1 MKMIKI
7 FIQGLKDGEYDIDI
21 ESPAND
27 VPEMVE
33 EFFGNIHV
41 EGKLRKFAGRFT
53 FIAEVECL
61 AKLICDRSLTEFEEN
76 IEADIKLSFK
86 ADGYKT
92 NETDPETGVIL
103 FNPDD
108 KYLDI
113 TDEIR
118 EILILNLP
126 MKRIAPE
133 YRKKDF
139 SEIYPEYAV
148 KTEEEGILDD
158 RWEALK
164 KLRSN

>member
-1 MKMIKI
+1 MIKI

-21 ESPAND
+21 ESPVSE
-27 VPEMVE
+27 VPDMFE

-76 IEADIKLSFK
+76 IETDIKLSFK

-92 NETDPETGVIL
+92 NDSVSETEEIL

-113 TDEIR
+113 TNEIR
-118 EILILNLP
+118 EILIISLP
-126 MKRIAPE
+126 MKRVAPE

-139 SEIYPEYAV
+139 SEIFPDYTV
-148 KTEEEGILDD
+148 KKAEVGMIDD

-164 KLRSN
+164 KLRNN